1 MHTGVRGVSHA
12 QPEPRLASWPMAAAQ
27 QALKRG
33 AWGEARRHFQEVLAA
48 EEVPE
53 ALEGLGAAAWW
64 LEDSSTVF
72 TSRERAYRL
81 YRERG
86 DRRAA
91 GRLAT
96 RLAYDYAV
104 FRAEA
109 AVCSGWLQR
118 AHRLLDDLAPVP
130 EQVLLAIAEAGLT
143 YGYGDG
149 DMEHARRLAVRAK
162 ELAGDLGLFDL
173 EMEGLAMEGLAMV
186 GLGEVSDG
194 MRRLDEATAAA
205 VAGDIEDV
213 QSVEATLC
221 SMVFACERVQDV
233 DRAGQWCDRY
243 MAFCIRNGLPA
254 QLALCRVQYASVL
267 IARGRWAEAEGQ
279 LAQALDGL
287 RGRAAW
293 SHLALARLGELRRRQ
308 GRCEEAEYHFARA
321 HALGVLGRACLALD
335 RGDHE
340 TALDLVERALRR
352 LAASGPVERSGPL
365 DLLIR
370 IRCER
375 GEVERAGEAL
385 KELEAVAATVG
396 TVCLRAM
403 VSHGRGRVA
412 LAAGRAVPAQAH
424 LEDALD
430 LYEAARLPFE
440 SALVRLDMGRA
451 LRAAGRWDAAL
462 PECQAAREA
471 FGSLGAMTQVA
482 RAEAVVDE
490 LNRTAQP
497 SSGADS
503 LSPRELEVLTLLTR
517 GRSNDEIA
525 SELTLSKHTVRR
537 HVSNILTKL
546 DVPSRTA
553 AAVYALAH
561 RRA

>member
-1 MHTGVRGVSHA
+1 
-12 QPEPRLASWPMAAAQ
+12 MAEAQ

-33 AWGEARRHFQEVLAA
+33 AWEEARFRFAEALAA
-48 EEVPE
+48 EEAPE

-64 LEDSSTVF
+64 LEEPQVVF
-72 TSRERAYRL
+72 ASRERAYRL

-86 DRRAA
+86 DCRSA

-96 RLAYDYAV
+96 QLGYDYAV

-109 AVCSGWLQR
+109 AVSSGWLQR
-118 AHRLLDDLAPVP
+118 AHRLLDDFAPVA
-130 EQVLLAIAEAGLT
+130 EQALLALVEAELA
-143 YGYGDG
+143 YYGDG
-149 DMEHARRLAVRAK
+149 DMEYIRGLAVRAK
-162 ELAGDLGLFDL
+162 GLAGDLGLFDL
-173 EMEGLAMEGLAMV
+173 EMVGLAIEGLAMV
-186 GLGEVSDG
+186 GLGDVPDG

-213 QSVEATLC
+213 QSVAATLC
-221 SMVFACERVQDV
+221 IMIFACERAQDV

-243 MAFCIRNGLPA
+243 MAFCIRNGLRA

-293 SHLALARLGELRRRQ
+293 SLLAQARLGELRRRQ
-308 GRCEEAEYHFARA
+308 GRSEQAEEHFGRARA
-321 HALGVLGRACLALD
+321 IGTLGRARVALD

-340 TALDLVERALRR
+340 TALDLVERMLHR
-352 LAASGPVERSGPL
+352 LSDRGPLERSAPL
-365 DLLIR
+365 ELLIR

-375 GEVERAGEAL
+375 GEIEQADEAL
-385 KELEAVAATVG
+385 KQLEAVSTIVG
-396 TVCLRAM
+396 TACLTAQA
-403 VSHGRGRVA
+403 SHGRGRLA
-412 LAAGRAVPAQAH
+412 LAVGEAVAAKAH

-440 SALVRLDMGRA
+440 SALVRLDLGRA
-451 LRAAGRWDAAL
+451 LRASGRCAAATD
-462 PECQAAREA
+462 ECRAAIEA
-471 FGSLGAMTQVA
+471 LGSLGAMAQVA
-482 RAEAVVDE
+482 QAEAFVEE
-490 LNRTAQP
+490 LTRTARTP
-497 SSGADS
+497 SGVDR
-503 LSPRELEVLTLLTR
+503 LSPREAEVLTLLTQ
-517 GRSNDEIA
+517 GRSNEEIA
-525 SELTLSKHTVRR
+525 AELVLSKHTVRR

-553 AAVYALAH
+553 AAVYALEH